1 MHSGKRSEPASESPS
16 AFGWRVGASRQCVNR
31 AIQTRR
37 LNTSVR
43 RLDGRW
49 LIDVATGLREWA
61 ANASKLPPEKARR
74 RSTILV
80 PPDQF
85 SASLWDDVILLAR
98 LRADGEPLYL
108 MAMAR
113 DTAVAL
119 ASRLLELAETTTA
132 KATGETD
139 RQTP

>member
-1 MHSGKRSEPASESPS
+1 
-16 AFGWRVGASRQCVNR
+16 
-31 AIQTRR
+31 
-37 LNTSVR
+37 
-43 RLDGRW
+43 
-49 LIDVATGLREWA
+49 
-61 ANASKLPPEKARR
+61 
-74 RSTILV
+74 
-80 PPDQF
+80 
-85 SASLWDDVILLAR
+85 VILLAR